1 MNFHIYPNTW
11 SVELIVFNLLNFCT
25 GHLTLADICFVAS
38 YSTIVESGVFDFAD
52 FPELNEWF
60 EKCKALIPNYE
71 KANGEGATGFGGW
84 FKNTQAT
91 KKAAA

>member
-1 MNFHIYPNTW
+1 MLP
-11 SVELIVFNLLNFCT
+11 ELALD
-25 GHLTLADICFVAS
+25 LADICFVAS
-38 YSTIVESGVFDFAD
+38 YSTIVESGAFDLSEFN
-52 FPELNEWF
+52 PELNEWF

-84 FKNTQAT
+84 YKSVAAS

>member
-1 MNFHIYPNTW
+1 MIFNFDFFYSP
-11 SVELIVFNLLNFCT
+11 

-38 YSTIVESGVFDFAD
+38 YSTVVESGVFDFAD
-52 FPELNEWF
+52 YPELNDWF

-84 FKNTQAT
+84 FKSILA